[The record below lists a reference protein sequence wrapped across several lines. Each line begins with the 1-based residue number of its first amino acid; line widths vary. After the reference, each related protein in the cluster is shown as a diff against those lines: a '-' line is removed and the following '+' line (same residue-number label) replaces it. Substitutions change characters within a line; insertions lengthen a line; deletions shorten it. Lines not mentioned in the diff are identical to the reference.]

1 MELDKRT
8 LALLAVANQL
18 IKDRIE
24 PQLEAAYKAVRL
36 AILDLGQPRNQREL
50 KALEKAVTEAYL
62 SASAPYLVSLTDD
75 FAELSALEAAFM
87 VGVSRKAIKA
97 ESLDIKIKE
106 TAQGKINQRVKDS
119 VMHLHSKSGDV
130 VGTWP
135 EFADK
140 YKENA
145 TERVIQVI
153 RSNWMSQID
162 GVMPSPSAV
171 INQVKIANDNLNK
184 RAAETLVR
192 TATNHFSTQG
202 RLAFSD
208 ENASVIDREVPIVT
222 FDSRVSDIC
231 IGISAAY
238 GQTGWPRGKS
248 PVGLPPYHPNCRTVI
263 GYLLAGQKELFGT
276 RQSVG
281 GKAGKEAEEAFDKR
295 NKKTDKV
302 VKYQG
307 KKDKSFKP
315 EQIPAR
321 TPIESFLRDQPRWY
335 VEEVLG
341 KKKAAAFLAGDLNL
355 EKLTDKSLKPKTLKQ
370 LGIE

>member
-18 IKDRIE
+18 IKDRID

-50 KALEKAVTEAYL
+50 KVLEKAVTDAYL

-75 FAELSALEAAFM
+75 FAELAALEAAFM

-97 ESLDIKIKE
+97 ESLDLKIKD
-106 TAQGKINQRVKDS
+106 TPQGKINRYVKES
-119 VMHLHSKSGDV
+119 ILHLHSKSGDT

-140 YKENA
+140 YAENA
-145 TERVIQVI
+145 TQRVISVI

-162 GVMPSPSAV
+162 GVLPSPNAV

-202 RLAFSD
+202 RLAFAD
-208 ENASVIDREVPIVT
+208 ENVSVIDREIPIVT
-222 FDSRVSDIC
+222 FDSRVSDTC

-238 GQTGWPRGKS
+238 GQSGWEKGKG
-248 PVGLPPYHPNCRTVI
+248 PVGYPPYHPSCRTVI
-263 GYLLAGQKELFGT
+263 GFLLKGQKELYGT

-295 NKKTDKV
+295 SKKSDKV
-302 VKYQG
+302 IKYQG
-307 KKDKSFKP
+307 RKDKSFQP

-321 TPIESFLRDQPRWY
+321 TSIEKFLRDQPRWFI
-335 VEEVLG
+335 EETIG

-355 EKLTDKSLKPKTLKQ
+355 EKITDKALKPKTLKQ